1 MNDILGDVFGGLRV
15 VAKRHPSVRPESVG
29 KVARVTAI
37 SDSYVF
43 YTYEFDGFT
52 GLIEHKHFWRRFERI
67 KDSAPTGVAATAGH
81 CAGNGGLRGHS
92 VGDVFPV
99 VVYQRGNPGFITHW
113 LRLPDGRD
121 IGPYHSY
128 DDVHRAAAWHKD
140 NL

>member
-1 MNDILGDVFGGLRV
+1 MSSIKVGLRV
-15 VAKRHPSVRPESVG
+15 IAQQSFGVRNESIGRVAV
-29 KVARVTAI
+29 VTSI
-37 SDSYVF
+37 SDSFVHYE
-43 YTYEFDGFT
+43 YEFDGFV
-52 GLIEHKHFWRRFERI
+52 GQVQPAKFWSRFKHV
-67 KDSAPTGVAATAGH
+67 KPTGVTATAGH

-99 VVYQRGNPGFITHW
+99 VIYQRGTPGFITHW

>member
-1 MNDILGDVFGGLRV
+1 MNDIFVGLKVRARKDSWGTAIENEGHIAVVRAVDLDRV
-15 VAKRHPSVRPESVG
+15 VYKYKHRPTVYQITTNRFWDRFESVEDV
-29 KVARVTAI
+29 K
-37 SDSYVF
+37 
-43 YTYEFDGFT
+43 
-52 GLIEHKHFWRRFERI
+52 
-67 KDSAPTGVAATAGH
+67 PTGVSATAGH

-99 VVYQRGNPGFITHW
+99 VVYQRGTPGFITHW

>member
-1 MNDILGDVFGGLRV
+1 M
-15 VAKRHPSVRPESVG
+15 
-29 KVARVTAI
+29 
-37 SDSYVF
+37 
-43 YTYEFDGFT
+43 
-52 GLIEHKHFWRRFERI
+52 
-67 KDSAPTGVAATAGH
+67 TGVQSTAGH
-81 CAGNGGLRGHS
+81 CSGNMGLRGHS

-99 VVYQRGNPGFITHW
+99 VVYQRGNPDSLTHW

>member
-1 MNDILGDVFGGLRV
+1 MSDVHVGLRV
-15 VAKRHPSVRPESVG
+15 VAKRSCGVRAESIG
-29 KVARVTAI
+29 KVARVTSI
-37 SDSYVF
+37 SESYINYV
-43 YTYEFDGFT
+43 YEFDGFE
-52 GLIEHKHFWRRFERI
+52 GQIAHKNFWRRFERI
-67 KDSAPTGVAATAGH
+67 KDSEPTGVAATAGH

-99 VVYQRGNPGFITHW
+99 VVYQRGTPGFITHW

>member
-1 MNDILGDVFGGLRV
+1 MNDIFVGL
-15 VAKRHPSVRPESVG
+15 KVRAVKSWG
-29 KVARVTAI
+29 TAI
-37 SDSYVF
+37 ENVGRIAHVCTVDADKVF
-43 YTYEFDGFT
+43 YKYEGKPTVYQITT
-52 GLIEHKHFWRRFERI
+52 GRFWGRFEEI
-67 KDSAPTGVAATAGH
+67 ADVKPAGVAATAGH

-99 VVYQRGNPGFITHW
+99 VVYQRGTPGFITHW

-128 DDVHRAAAWHKD
+128 DDVHRAAAWHKA